1 MQMLGQVADST
12 DRIAALIARATG
24 QAAPAEKH

>member
-12 DRIAALIARATG
+12 DRIAALIALATG
-24 QAAPAEKH
+24 QGGADKH